1 MQAFIKNISVSLSS
15 ILILISLIHHV
26 HQVVVEAKK
35 SKSVSPVKCQ
45 LDECQLSEPRFALYS
60 TVKRAL
66 ESDFDLTGKEVLPLL
81 RSFEILRRRFGGQDV
96 SQNGTKSIR
105 DLLNNENLKEAIKV
119 FESDDGRALINIYRS
134 SVNGKSQNM
143 ACSDWRL
150 KDLEFAITK
159 LESNQNLSKYFSKI
173 HRNFARKSAKKCL
186 KHSCTSIDAQ
196 MSRLD
201 SAKQQL
207 SVYADLN
214 DQSENSNKVE
224 EVSSPQDSKPQ
235 EIVKF
240 EREFDAEE
248 LELCRFLRKTN
259 ESNCDL
265 SGRLME
271 EISFA
276 RASNL
281 KEEDALNG
289 SSSSTLNDYL
299 DAYYVN
305 RIKLVNNHNSTST
318 TAGSER
324 SEGRDEAGNAI
335 LAQCKPIR
343 PLLDYSLATLKWYRK
358 QGLIEGQKLA
368 TRTFWCPSLSYWL
381 EMDRICAELRAAL
394 AGAQSLALKSDTF
407 AYELIANAGKPKHKS
422 IHKKDNP

>member
-1 MQAFIKNISVSLSS
+1 MQACIKNTSVSLSS
-15 ILILISLIHHV
+15 IIILISLIHYV

-35 SKSVSPVKCQ
+35 SKSASSVKCQ
-45 LDECQLSEPRFALYS
+45 LDECQLSEARFALYS
-60 TVKRAL
+60 TVKQAL
-66 ESDFDLTGKEVLPLL
+66 ESDFDLTGKEVLPFLK
-81 RSFEILRRRFGGQDV
+81 SFEVLRRRFSGQDV
-96 SQNGTKSIR
+96 SQNGTKSIKE
-105 DLLNNENLKEAIKV
+105 LLNNESLKEAIKV

-134 SVNGKSQNM
+134 SINGKSQNV
-143 ACSDWRL
+143 ACSEWRL
-150 KDLEFAITK
+150 KDLEFATNK
-159 LESNQNLSKYFSKI
+159 LESNQNLGKFFSKI

-224 EVSSPQDSKPQ
+224 EASSSQDSKPQ
-235 EIVKF
+235 DIVKF

-271 EISFA
+271 QISFA
-276 RASNL
+276 KVSNL

-299 DAYYVN
+299 DAYYAN
-305 RIKLVNNHNSTST
+305 RIKLASNMNSTSD
-318 TAGSER
+318 AADSKR
-324 SEGRDEAGNAI
+324 SDGRDEAGNAI
-335 LAQCKPIR
+335 LDKCKPIR
-343 PLLDYSLATLKWYRK
+343 PLLDYSLAPLKWYRK
-358 QGLIEGQKLA
+358 QDLIEGQKLA

-381 EMDRICAELRAAL
+381 EMDRICAELKVAL
-394 AGAQSLALKSDTF
+394 VGSHSLALKSDTF